1 MGVLK
6 LQMESRASPDISQL
20 FFWDVFGISSQE
32 NARRYQ
38 CFNLPWTPL
47 FYVILFKMCS
57 VPEERRGEERRRAME
72 KPERFWLGISGE
84 LAGLGL
90 GVLLRPHWLD
100 PVTGRWV
107 ACPCWHSALLPFV
120 ERRLCPLCCVSSWE
134 IQGGIWRLS
143 GDWIWGVVDLLWPR
157 HHLEA
162 AHTLLVGRLC
172 SFVVFRPYDPGLLG
186 NFCGVKEY
194 QSQQIRILLCLL
206 SYPGVIFRH

>member
-1 MGVLK
+1 
-6 LQMESRASPDISQL
+6 
-20 FFWDVFGISSQE
+20 
-32 NARRYQ
+32 
-38 CFNLPWTPL
+38 
-47 FYVILFKMCS
+47 
-57 VPEERRGEERRRAME
+57 ME
-72 KPERFWLGISGE
+72 KPERFWLGIAGE

-90 GVLLRPHWLD
+90 GVLLLRPHWPD

-120 ERRLCPLCCVSSWE
+120 ERRLCPLGCVSSWK

-172 SFVVFRPYDPGLLG
+172 SFVVFHPYDPGLLR

-194 QSQQIRILLCLL
+194 QSQQIRILLFVFYLIQESDSGTKLAPYHFHSSQWTSVHWVSSSVTTSQMKSVWRKAECK
-206 SYPGVIFRH
+206 